1 LYEAPGPD
9 LFGHCSWFRPFFCIG
24 ATLWI
29 HRGFRARSVPTAAEA
44 YLARRVRNVTDP
56 HQGSLGDGWML
67 VLYARS
73 LAAAKHVSEVQ
84 IPAKSMKSQIDLHA
98 IRGVLFDCD
107 GTLLNSYAADS
118 AAYLAMFR
126 TLDVPWGLAE
136 LEANYSPNWYR
147 VYRAAKIPRTKWDVA
162 DQLWR
167 THYAKQTPRLLPG
180 ARRVLS
186 QLSRRHALGLVT
198 SGDRDRVHRQ
208 LRGFRLWERFAA
220 RVCSGDTRLRKPH
233 PAPLRL
239 ALRYMG
245 LRPAETVYVGDSPE
259 DLEMARRAGVRA
271 AIAVLGP
278 FPTEKRL
285 RAAKPDLLLKS
296 IVELPAALQKFGIS
310 SRT

>member
-1 LYEAPGPD
+1 MQAL
-9 LFGHCSWFRPFFCIG
+9 LMKTRN
-24 ATLWI
+24 
-29 HRGFRARSVPTAAEA
+29 RS
-44 YLARRVRNVTDP
+44 
-56 HQGSLGDGWML
+56 S
-67 VLYARS
+67 
-73 LAAAKHVSEVQ
+73 
-84 IPAKSMKSQIDLHA
+84 A
-98 IRGVLFDCD
+98 IRGVLFDWD

-126 TLDVPWGLAE
+126 ALEIPWGLAE

-147 VYRAAKIPRTKWDVA
+147 VYHAAKIPRTKWDIA
-162 DQLWR
+162 DKVWR
-167 THYAKQTPRLLPG
+167 LNYAKQAPKLLPG
-180 ARRVLS
+180 ARRVLI
-186 QLSRRHALGLVT
+186 QLSRLHALGLVT

-208 LRGFRLWERFAA
+208 LRDFRLLKHFAA

-239 ALRYMG
+239 ALSHME

-285 RAAKPDLLLKS
+285 RAANPDLLLAS
-296 IVELPAALQKFGIS
+296 IEELPVALARFQD
-310 SRT
+310 